1 MEKKRNHILYIYI
14 YIYIYILY
22 IIIQLRKLFIILLL
36 VQGTFCTKFLHYLSK
51 YLLILIT

>member
-1 MEKKRNHILYIYI
+1 MEKKSYFI